1 MNANGPA
8 YVCVVCTYVYAYMSP
23 LHACIITFMYVCVL
37 TMHNSKLKVCCKYK
51 YLSHNGEQSSVYNN
65 TAIYLCMYIHI
76 SSFFIDCL
84 KVLNQDEESKENAV
98 HVAPTAN
105 VTTAVTSPQP
115 SLAVGNV
122 ATPVTTAPSGNA
134 QYHTVHTYVHKNIK
148 HV

>member
-1 MNANGPA
+1 
-8 YVCVVCTYVYAYMSP
+8 
-23 LHACIITFMYVCVL
+23 MYVC
-37 TMHNSKLKVCCKYK
+37 
-51 YLSHNGEQSSVYNN
+51 
-65 TAIYLCMYIHI
+65 I

-98 HVAPTAN
+98 HVVPTAN

-134 QYHTVHTYVHKNIK
+134 QYHISAVHTNIK
-148 HV
+148 HCRMLPMHNYIKNSYVCSCVHTDSYICSYK